1 MIVLAEK
8 FWSGQIRFLND
19 AVSSL
24 PVPRINDV
32 KAAYGSY
39 LDAFLRVVSSSKPVE
54 TLELRLPPLWNE
66 TPRGLSSSLM
76 QPPAVHT
83 LHNITLNSRPWEEF
97 SLEIA
102 SVRQEEEPE
111 PITNLI
117 FLDDEVFSNFGE
129 VIDTTDA
136 S

>member
-1 MIVLAEK
+1 M
-8 FWSGQIRFLND
+8 SRHT
-19 AVSSL
+19 SSCL
-24 PVPRINDV
+24 LTLIN
-32 KAAYGSY
+32 
-39 LDAFLRVVSSSKPVE
+39 
-54 TLELRLPPLWNE
+54 T
-66 TPRGLSSSLM
+66 
-76 QPPAVHT
+76 
-83 LHNITLNSRPWEEF
+83 
-97 SLEIA
+97 